1 MNNEFLPLSVPDLS
15 GNELKYVSECITT
28 GWVSSV
34 GSYVDKFE
42 KLFADYIGTERAV
55 AVVNGTAALH
65 ISLLLSGVKA
75 GDEVIVPNLTF
86 VATVNAVRYC
96 GANPVFMDSTW
107 DNLGLD
113 IEKVKRFLEEETFYS
128 GGNTHNKTSKARIA
142 AIIPMH
148 TFGYAVDMD
157 ALDEVLL
164 GRNIPVIE
172 DATESLGAKYRGRM
186 TGSLSRMACFSFNG
200 NKIVTTGG
208 GGMITTNDEEL
219 AARAKHLTTTAKRSS
234 EDFDHDEVGY
244 NYRLVNVLAAI
255 GVAQMERVEEFVQKK
270 RANLALYDRLL
281 SSSSKFYMHKEP
293 AYCFSNYWMYSL
305 VIRKG
310 VDLSVRDVIGRLKY
324 ENVQARPV
332 WKLMN
337 SLPMFQNFQSYEC
350 EVCYEIRNSVIN
362 IPCSSNLLSA
372 DVERVAEVLNKM

>member
-1 MNNEFLPLSVPDLS
+1 MNKEFLPLSVPDLS

-42 KLFADYIGTERAV
+42 RIFADYIGTKRAV

-96 GANPVFMDSTW
+96 GANPVFMDSSW
-107 DNLGLD
+107 DNMGMD
-113 IEKVKRFLEEETFYS
+113 VEKVTRFLEEETFFS
-128 GGNTHNKTSKARIA
+128 GGFTHNKKSQARIA

-148 TFGYAVDMD
+148 TFGYSVDMN
-157 ALDEVLL
+157 ALDEALI
-164 GRNIPVIE
+164 GRNIQVVE

-186 TGSLSRMACFSFNG
+186 TGSLSRLACFSFNG
-200 NKIVTTGG
+200 NKVVTTGG

-270 RANLALYDRLL
+270 RANLALYDHLL

-310 VDLSVRDVIGRLKY
+310 FDLSVSDVIDRLKK
-324 ENVQARPV
+324 ENIQARPV

-337 SLPMFQNFQSYEC
+337 TLPMFQNFQSYEC
-350 EVCYEIRNSVIN
+350 EVSYEIRKSVVN